1 MTSLDTTI
9 HPGHPHRTPQPHP
22 QPPPY
27 PLAYHPFHL
36 KTWRPRLDASRAPM
50 TPTLN
55 ATVNPSQSP
64 MCLKE
69 CPTPCVRP
77 PTLPTCY
84 TTPPRA
90 IPPMRH
96 LVTTTDGYNKGIC
109 GRRWS
114 GVGECP
120 AFPNERMPSRRMSH
134 LQAGPTKGVA
144 APLVTIL
151 GLNLNVTE
159 YRSNSLPVTLQ
170 VLEGSGRAVVVAR
183 SVEEGTSCQPLHHHA
198 DQSALGNEDRRQG
211 REIQENPS
219 GAEGRPGF
227 FPVVPPSAAQA
238 RKVEVEVEG
247 VSRLMKKGWCRDDLG
262 RSRVAWRTMVY
273 SEFAVRKGGS
283 DGRDVWMGGVTT
295 CGSGDYPA
303 LLVEA
308 EARAEGDEW
317 SMERAGLYGERLRI
331 VVLEDSFDKRH
342 HRRRA
347 TDGGEMQGFDTTWR
361 QWNWDEERDKE
372 GVARTMTVESCD
384 FPKWNGTSWPS
395 DVNGSEYGTAN
406 MRTGTNVHCC
416 LIPESL
422 GGGEHPVNQRCPR
435 LFVQPSQNGSYDRVG
450 TQWITPETSPNLR
463 YIGYHGECR
472 T

>member
-1 MTSLDTTI
+1 MATSTRRISGTNDTHTQC
-9 HPGHPHRTPQPHP
+9 H
-22 QPPPY
+22 
-27 PLAYHPFHL
+27 
-36 KTWRPRLDASRAPM
+36 
-50 TPTLN
+50 
-55 ATVNPSQSP
+55 VNPSQSP

-114 GVGECP
+114 GVGEVREEMGESAKTKREGADDGDMGDREGAATGGESSWMQRRSCP

-170 VLEGSGRAVVVAR
+170 VRHKLTPHICVWSGDRR
-183 SVEEGTSCQPLHHHA
+183 DVELMFGGGLSIKEVGRRRGMWSSCKVGGAWREHLQLRDEYIAH
-198 DQSALGNEDRRQG
+198 QSALGNEDRRQG

-247 VSRLMKKGWCRDDLG
+247 VSRLMKKGWWVQFFSLSGRVVYSPFSSPLLSLFVPPFLRPRIHLTPIYRPILLFPFTPSPRSSRSAGDLG
-262 RSRVAWRTMVY
+262 RSRVRGALWYTRNL
-273 SEFAVRKGGS
+273 R
-283 DGRDVWMGGVTT
+283 TT

-303 LLVEA
+303 LLVEGSTLSRRHFLIPSPA

-342 HRRRA
+342 
-347 TDGGEMQGFDTTWR
+347 Q
-361 QWNWDEERDKE
+361 
-372 GVARTMTVESCD
+372 
-384 FPKWNGTSWPS
+384 
-395 DVNGSEYGTAN
+395 
-406 MRTGTNVHCC
+406 
-416 LIPESL
+416 
-422 GGGEHPVNQRCPR
+422 
-435 LFVQPSQNGSYDRVG
+435 
-450 TQWITPETSPNLR
+450 
-463 YIGYHGECR
+463 
-472 T
+472 